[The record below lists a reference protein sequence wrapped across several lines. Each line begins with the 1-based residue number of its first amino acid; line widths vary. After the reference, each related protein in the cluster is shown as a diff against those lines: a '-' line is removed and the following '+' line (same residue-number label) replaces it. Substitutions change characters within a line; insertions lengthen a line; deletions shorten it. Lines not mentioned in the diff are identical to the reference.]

1 VVLPHGNLAWRSVV
15 QASRHS
21 LEAWRL
27 SGVAGATSLQ
37 VKMARLEEQV
47 EMASLAGAGAMRELV
62 VGPDRLP
69 MALLLKTNLA
79 LEPLVEPVEQVA
91 TAT

>member
-1 VVLPHGNLAWRSVV
+1 
-15 QASRHS
+15 
-21 LEAWRL
+21 
-27 SGVAGATSLQ
+27 
-37 VKMARLEEQV
+37 
-47 EMASLAGAGAMRELV
+47 MRELV

-69 MALLLKTNLA
+69 MALMLKTNLA